1 MSEKNI
7 IVTRRCSD
15 GTIVHVLPDG
25 STKPLEDETDW
36 TRLRTTTEEE
46 EIMAAAMADPDA

>member
-15 GTIVHVLPDG
+15 GTIVQVLPDG